1 MTVKT
6 AMTGA
11 ASHPFLEGPI
21 ASRIARLA
29 APGLLGGLMQSIL
42 YVADGWFVGGLGPL
56 ALAGVALVF
65 PLFALSV
72 MFSAGAMGGAV
83 VAATARALGAKDHEA
98 AGALVRTAL
107 ILAAFGGAFSALIIW
122 LFGPGLF
129 RMLGGSGTVL
139 QTAIDY
145 AAVLFPGIIVV
156 WLFNMLASLLRGSG
170 DMLRPAL
177 GLGVSVSMHLLAAS
191 LLVMGIAPFPSLG
204 IEGAALSILIGY
216 GAGSLYLAVYLFHI
230 NRPDWVRITG
240 PVSWRQVYI
249 VGRRGAFASVQSVLT
264 IAMAMVVTGYMARI
278 GPQSLAGYGIGV
290 RLELVIIPIIF
301 AFGSASIAMAG
312 ASVGAGLRA
321 RALRVSWTGSWFAA
335 LSVGLIGTVLAV
347 APWLWSGLFTE
358 DAEIAATTARYLR
371 FVGPAYTFFGLGLCL
386 YFSSQAMNTL
396 ILPVTGAGLRLAVL
410 LGGGVLLLDQ
420 AATDESTVFL
430 LVAGAMATY
439 GIFNALALRLG
450 PWRR

>member
-11 ASHPFLEGPI
+11 APHPFLEGPI

-98 AGALVRTAL
+98 AGALVR
-107 ILAAFGGAFSALIIW
+107 GAFSALIIW

-191 LLVMGIAPFPSLG
+191 LLVMGIGPFPSLG

-216 GAGSLYLAVYLFHI
+216 GAGSLYLAAYLFHI

-420 AATDESTVFL
+420 AATDENTVFL

-439 GIFNALALRLG
+439 GVFNALALRLG

>member
-1 MTVKT
+1 M
-6 AMTGA
+6 
-11 ASHPFLEGPI
+11 
-21 ASRIARLA
+21 
-29 APGLLGGLMQSIL
+29 
-42 YVADGWFVGGLGPL
+42 
-56 ALAGVALVF
+56 
-65 PLFALSV
+65 
-72 MFSAGAMGGAV
+72 
-83 VAATARALGAKDHEA
+83 
-98 AGALVRTAL
+98 
-107 ILAAFGGAFSALIIW
+107 
-122 LFGPGLF
+122 
-129 RMLGGSGTVL
+129 
-139 QTAIDY
+139 
-145 AAVLFPGIIVV
+145 
-156 WLFNMLASLLRGSG
+156 
-170 DMLRPAL
+170 
-177 GLGVSVSMHLLAAS
+177 
-191 LLVMGIAPFPSLG
+191 
-204 IEGAALSILIGY
+204 
-216 GAGSLYLAVYLFHI
+216 
-230 NRPDWVRITG
+230 
-240 PVSWRQVYI
+240 
-249 VGRRGAFASVQSVLT
+249 QSVLT

-439 GIFNALALRLG
+439 GVFNALALRLG